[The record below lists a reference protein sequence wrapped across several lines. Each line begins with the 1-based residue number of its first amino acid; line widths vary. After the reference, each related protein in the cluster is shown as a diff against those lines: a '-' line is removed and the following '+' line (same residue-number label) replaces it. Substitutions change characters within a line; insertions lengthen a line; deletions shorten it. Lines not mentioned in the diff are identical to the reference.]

1 MHWLQCAL
9 VEAKVLQQS
18 SRESRKM
25 RKTAPDA
32 ERDMPTLSEMDGV
45 RCLHF
50 DSPWIQGAMQV
61 SNPSS
66 LVFLYTRQMMGWLLF
81 LSTTSVKRIDMLGL
95 GAGSLA
101 RYCLRHTKAHIHCVE
116 WNPAVTAFC
125 QQYFKLPRSH
135 KRLAITHADAQD
147 WVVDMHNHG
156 ASQVLLVD
164 LYDYTAQGP
173 VADSLEFYEN
183 CYRVLDNCGIL
194 VVNLFGHHPSYRKN
208 LRHIKQAFQ
217 QRVLAFDETED
228 GNRIV
233 LAFKGPILAVE
244 QEELLKRARVVER
257 HSELEAV
264 SMAQMLIPQMEKN
277 ARKAKVSPNV
287 LVV

>member
-1 MHWLQCAL
+1 MT
-9 VEAKVLQQS
+9 
-18 SRESRKM
+18 
-25 RKTAPDA
+25 KTAPDA

-81 LSTTSVKRIDMLGL
+81 LSTASVKRIDMLGL
-95 GAGSLA
+95 GAGSLT
-101 RYCLRHTKAHIHCVE
+101 RYCLKHTKADIHCVE
-116 WNPAVTAFC
+116 WNPTVTAFC
-125 QQYFKLPRSH
+125 YQFFKLPRQH
-135 KRLAITHADAQD
+135 KRLSITHDDAQR
-147 WVVDMHNHG
+147 WVADPHNHNQ
-156 ASQVLLVD
+156 SQVLLVD

-173 VADSLEFYEN
+173 VADSLAFYEN
-183 CYRVLDNCGIL
+183 CYRVLGEYGVM

-208 LRHIKQAFQ
+208 IKHIQKAFG
-217 QRVLAFDETED
+217 QRVLVFDETED

-233 LAFKGPILAVE
+233 LAFKGPEIQVSKQDLQA
-244 QEELLKRARVVER
+244 RARVLQR
-257 HSELEAV
+257 HTELEAV
-264 SMAQMLIPQMEKN
+264 DMAEMIIPQMEK
-277 ARKAKVSPNV
+277 KAIKNKVYPNF